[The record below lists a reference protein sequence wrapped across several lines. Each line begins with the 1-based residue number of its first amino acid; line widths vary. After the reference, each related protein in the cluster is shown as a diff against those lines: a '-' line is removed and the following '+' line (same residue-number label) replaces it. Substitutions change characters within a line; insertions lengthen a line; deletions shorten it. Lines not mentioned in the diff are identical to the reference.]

1 MSTDGL
7 DPAMLETIARAR
19 SLNDIPID
27 DAGLPYRSL
36 GHLLEEQA
44 DAHEQKIFLIY
55 YSADG
60 QRREITYREFYEE
73 VCRIANL
80 SRRTRRA
87 ARRQDR
93 DAGRQPS
100 GSRDGI
106 FRGVHAGSRPWSR
119 SIRDSMMQRSPAS
132 FVLPVRSGLCA

>member
-1 MSTDGL
+1 MEYAHVSTDGL

-19 SLNDIPID
+19 SLNDLPIG
-27 DAGLPYRSL
+27 DAGLPFRSL

-55 YSADG
+55 YSAEG

-73 VCRIANL
+73 VCRTANL
-80 SRRTRRA
+80 SHRTRCA
-87 ARRQDR
+87 AGRQDR

-100 GSRDGI
+100 RSRDGVLC
-106 FRGVHAGSRPWSR
+106 GVHAGRR
-119 SIRDSMMQRSPAS
+119 RGPAQ
-132 FVLPVRSGLCA
+132 PGLR